1 MQDESLHDATIPVD
15 DAEDIMVEYYM
26 VDSGT
31 ERGKRK
37 LVDSTG
43 FSYTVKKQKNDHVL
57 WRCTKWSKT
66 INCPA
71 TIIQDGDDYRPGQK
85 QHIHAGDPGSHIALR
100 IKAEVKQQAKDAK
113 FEERSSSIVEKA
125 ITAHGDISAPAGSRP
140 NPGYLI
146 RTANRVRQMD
156 RPKDPSDLHDEV
168 GYIEKIITNVIQ

>member
-1 MQDESLHDATIPVD
+1 MQDESLHDTTIPVD

-43 FSYTVKKQKNDHVL
+43 FSYTVKKNDHVL
-57 WRCTKWSKT
+57 WRCTKRSKT

-71 TIIQDGDDYRPGQK
+71 TIIQDGDNYRPGQK
-85 QHIHAGDPGSHIALR
+85 QHIHAGDQGCHIALR
-100 IKAEVKQQAKDAK
+100 IKAEVKQQAKQAK

-125 ITAHGDISAPAGSRP
+125 SRP
-140 NPGYLI
+140 MEIYQHQLAAGQNQGTWLEPP
-146 RTANRVRQMD
+146 TEFD
-156 RPKDPSDLHDEV
+156 RWTDPKTHLTCMTS
-168 GYIEKIITNVIQ
+168 